1 MQLRA
6 LPLSALRAFEA
17 AARHLSFA
25 SAARELGVTPA
36 AVGLQV
42 RSLEARVGRQL
53 FIRRNRVL
61 LLSQAGIKLSA
72 SLTDLFARMAIAVA
86 EISTHG
92 VSSLEV
98 TTMPS
103 FATKWLAPRLAR
115 FSVAYPDCQVRLVAT
130 DELMTFRDR
139 RADVGIRYGPGGY
152 EDLHAER
159 LLEVVAY
166 PVCSAEFARLNSQ
179 NMRSPTDLVHLPL
192 LYDESSLIAPGLPA
206 WKAWFEAAGVSGI
219 DVSRKPIVFDSSYLA
234 IESALAGR
242 GVALGLSPLVRDDI
256 AAGRLVRLFDISVAS
271 AFAFWFVCRH
281 NRLNETRVSQYS
293 DSQMSEAHGSSIK

>member
-42 RSLEARVGRQL
+42 RSLEARIGRQL

-61 LLSQAGIKLSA
+61 LLSQAGIKLAA
-72 SLTDLFARMAIAVA
+72 SLTDLFAQMATAVA
-86 EISTHG
+86 EISTRG

-115 FSVAYPDCQVRLVAT
+115 FSVAHPDCQVRLVAT
-130 DELMTFRDR
+130 DELMNFGDG
-139 RADVGIRYGPGGY
+139 RADVGVRYGPGGY
-152 EDLHAER
+152 KDLHSER
-159 LLEVVAY
+159 LLEVAAY
-166 PVCSAEFARLNSQ
+166 PVCSAEFARLNSE
-179 NMRSPTDLVHLPL
+179 NMRAPSDLVHLPL
-192 LYDESSLIAPGLPA
+192 LHDESSLIAAGLPT

-219 DVSRKPIVFDSSYLA
+219 DVSRKPIVFDSAYLA
-234 IESALAGR
+234 IESALAGQ
-242 GVALGLSPLVRDDI
+242 GVALGLSPLVSDDI
-256 AAGRLVRLFDISVAS
+256 ASGRLVRLFNISVPS
-271 AFAFWFVCRH
+271 AFAFWFVCRR
-281 NRLNETRVSQYS
+281 NRLKEPRVSQFR
-293 DSQMSEAHGSSIK
+293 DWLIFEAQG